1 MRGSEGARGEK
12 KRGDAGKPPPAASG
26 AGSGAE
32 KSQKKIGLSLPGT
45 ARQNREKGRYR
56 VPEAGTR
63 KGCGAQALCMFS
75 LAHRRGRAY
84 KEGMKRIRCLLLTA
98 LCALL
103 IAVAPLCASEEEP
116 APTPPGQDITWLPLE
131 DGLDMAILTF
141 TEKNGE
147 DFSRRISIRALRFDT
162 EHFDVCLY
170 SSRWEGP
177 GVPTLRE
184 WAEKKDLVAAINAC
198 MYLKDGQTST
208 GYMRG
213 GENINNGRIVSRYGS
228 FFVASPRVPGLPRAA
243 VLDRNEDD
251 WRTLLPQYDI
261 VVQNFRLM
269 GPDGGQ
275 VWPEH
280 GPEHA
285 VASIAEDMNGRILFL
300 LSTDPCSV
308 HDFVSALNAHKN
320 LNLNSAMYVE
330 GGSEASLLLRLAGK
344 IRLWNGMSPATYM
357 LSSRGDDIPLPN
369 ILGIRRR

>member
-1 MRGSEGARGEK
+1 M
-12 KRGDAGKPPPAASG
+12 
-26 AGSGAE
+26 
-32 KSQKKIGLSLPGT
+32 
-45 ARQNREKGRYR
+45 
-56 VPEAGTR
+56 V
-63 KGCGAQALCMFS
+63 S

-84 KEGMKRIRCLLLTA
+84 NEGMKRIRCLLLTA
-98 LCALL
+98 LFALL
-103 IAVAPLCASEEEP
+103 SVAAPLRASEP
-116 APTPPGQDITWLPLE
+116 DPVPTLPGQDIAWLSLE
-131 DGLDMAILTF
+131 DGLDMALLSF
-141 TEKNGE
+141 TENNGE
-147 DFSRRISIRALRFDT
+147 DFCRRIVIRALRFDT
-162 EHFDVCLY
+162 ERFDVGLY

-213 GENINNGRIVSRYGS
+213 GENINNGRIVSRYGA
-228 FFVASPRVPGLPRAA
+228 FFVASPRVPDLPRAA
-243 VLDRNEDD
+243 VLDRNVDD
-251 WRTLLPQYDI
+251 WKALLPQYDI

-275 VWPEH
+275 VWPEN

-300 LSTDPCSV
+300 LSADPCSV
-308 HDFVSALNAHKN
+308 HDFVKALNAHKG

-330 GGSEASLLLRLAGK
+330 GGSEASMLLRLCGK

-357 LSSRGDDIPLPN
+357 FSSRGDDIPLPN